1 MPLPDVARER
11 PPRQRDRGDPFL
23 SCSSEL
29 AVAQDRGVK
38 PAPRDQA
45 AAPESAEFV
54 AVPYATWKIV
64 CRASRTWLPTQE
76 FWSRLAHV
84 AIFFRLLGA
93 K

>member
-23 SCSSEL
+23 SQQR
-29 AVAQDRGVK
+29 AVVAQDRGVK

-45 AAPESAEFV
+45 AAPESAEFG

-64 CRASRTWLPTQE
+64 CRAPRTWLPTQE